1 MKRTVGLFLLLFL
14 LAGLIAPA
22 SGDNGMPPFHF
33 KDSAGNDFE
42 YYTVGYLFLQET
54 DMIGRY
60 CGGSFTVIKKMSKDG
75 WLLEASESDMP
86 STRTYYVRIPKTWDA
101 QVVTMTPQG
110 NYSSN
115 LVKRSG
121 KPPFRAMDCFN
132 LIVRVTKE
140 TKTFT
145 NTLDDTEDTFRV
157 LELKAIVAQ
166 PCS

>member
-1 MKRTVGLFLLLFL
+1 MKLRILLIVPFL
-14 LAGLIAPA
+14 LAAA
-22 SGDNGMPPFHF
+22 VTSTFGDNGMPPFHF

-42 YYTVGYLFLQET
+42 YYTVGYLFLQES
-54 DMIGRY
+54 DMVGRY

-86 STRTYYVRIPKTWDA
+86 SSRTYYVRIPKTWDA

-110 NYSSN
+110 TYASK
-115 LVKRSG
+115 LEARSG
-121 KPPFRAMDCFN
+121 KPPFRAMDCLN
-132 LIVRVTKE
+132 MIVRVTKE

-145 NTLDDTEDTFRV
+145 NTLDDNEDTFRV